1 MGRYV
6 FRLPD
11 VGEGTAEAE
20 IVAWHVAVG
29 DRIEEDQPLVDVTTD
44 KAVVEIAAPVA
55 GRVVSLNGAA
65 GEMIAVGS
73 DLVVLD
79 VEGEGNA
86 TAGQTPSAAAA
97 SPTLAADDVAP
108 EEATQTIPAEAKR
121 ETLSPPAAPTSTAAG
136 DRSEGQRAVSAFPA
150 ASTTRTPGE
159 KPVAAPAVRGRAREL
174 GIELQFV
181 PGTGPGGRITHAD
194 LDAYIVRG
202 TNVAGQGRAVMSPKD
217 GVEEHPLIGVRRKI
231 AERMQEA
238 KRRIPH
244 FSYIEEVDMTAL
256 ESLRLQLNAKYA
268 QRPKLT
274 LLPFVMR
281 ALVTTLPEHPEINAR
296 FDDDKGVVHRYQGVH
311 IGIATQTPNGLVV
324 PVVRHA
330 EALDLWGCADE
341 IVRLA
346 SAARENRA
354 TREQLAGSTITI
366 TSLGPIGGVATT
378 PVINYPEV
386 AIIGINKLV
395 ERPVVQGGQI
405 VVRRMMNL
413 SCSFDHRVVDGWNAA
428 EFVQKLKGCLEQP
441 AMLFID

>member
-44 KAVVEIAAPVA
+44 KAVVEIATPVA

-86 TAGQTPSAAAA
+86 TAAQTPSAAAA

-108 EEATQTIPAEAKR
+108 EEATQTVPAEAQR
-121 ETLSPPAAPTSTAAG
+121 ETSSPPATPTSTAAG
-136 DRSEGQRAVSAFPA
+136 DRSEGQRAVSASPA

-281 ALVTTLPEHPEINAR
+281 ALVTTLPEHPAINAR

-330 EALDLWGCADE
+330 ETRDLWACADE
-341 IVRLA
+341 IARLA

-395 ERPVVQGGQI
+395 ERPMVLGGQI

-428 EFVQKLKGCLEQP
+428 EFVQELKAFLEQP
-441 AMLFID
+441 ATLFID